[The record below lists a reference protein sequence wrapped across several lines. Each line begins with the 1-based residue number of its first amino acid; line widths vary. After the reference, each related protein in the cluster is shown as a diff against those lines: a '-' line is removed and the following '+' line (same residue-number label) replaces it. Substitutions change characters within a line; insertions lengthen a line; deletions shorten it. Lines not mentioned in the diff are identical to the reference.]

1 MQYAITLTKDTND
14 SYMVQCR
21 DLPELNSV
29 GYSIEE
35 ALKEAVDGIETVL
48 MIYMDEHRPMPLPS
62 SAQEGEYLVTL
73 PVEIIAKVKLHNETL
88 L

>member
-21 DLPELNSV
+21 DLPESNSV
-29 GYSIEE
+29 GYSVDE

-73 PVEIIAKVKLHNETL
+73 PVETVAKVTLHNGIFL
-88 L
+88 